1 MRPGLGEAARHVKL
15 LRKVWRIGAVAGTT
29 FFMDGKEVYYW
40 SRTVTAEP
48 SRDGL
53 SGAEGS

>member
-1 MRPGLGEAARHVKL
+1 MKL
-15 LRKVWRIGAVAGTT
+15 VRKVWRTEAVAGTT

-48 SRDGL
+48 APRRIQRR
-53 SGAEGS
+53 